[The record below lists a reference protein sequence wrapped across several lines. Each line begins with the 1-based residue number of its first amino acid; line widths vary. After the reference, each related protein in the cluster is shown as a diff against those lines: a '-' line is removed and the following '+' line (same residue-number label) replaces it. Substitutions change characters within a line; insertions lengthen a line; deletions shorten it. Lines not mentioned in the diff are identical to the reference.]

1 MPNSFSVRAC
11 VAISIGLLPA
21 CLASPADSF
30 CTGLR
35 AQETR
40 RPPRGTPL
48 NQADERSKN
57 NLKQIAAAIRKCH
70 DAQGHLPARAIF
82 DKSGK
87 PLLSWR
93 VLILPYLGQAEL
105 FKQFR
110 LDEAWDSPH
119 NKPLTDRMPSVFS
132 DPDETKPSAR
142 TRYQLPTGKGTI
154 FEGDRGLKLSEIKKT
169 TEFTIMVVETARDC
183 PVVWTQ
189 PADLQFD
196 PDHPLTCLK
205 NSRPSGFLVASVSG
219 SVYVI
224 TKSIDLSALCYMFGN
239 VPQQN

>member
-1 MPNSFSVRAC
+1 MPHFFRVRALI
-11 VAISIGLLPA
+11 AISIGILPA
-21 CLASPADSF
+21 LLASPADF
-30 CTGLR
+30 PCTGICT
-35 AQETR
+35 QETP

-48 NQADERSKN
+48 SQVEQRSKN
-57 NLKQIAAAIRKCH
+57 NLKQIAAAIRKYH

-93 VLILPYLGQAEL
+93 VLILPYLGQGDL

-119 NKPLTDRMPSVFS
+119 NKPLIDRIPAVFRDPGETEPSI
-132 DPDETKPSAR
+132 R
-142 TRYQLPTGKGTI
+142 TRYQFPIGKGTI

-169 TEFTIMVVETARDC
+169 TQFTIMVVETTRDC
-183 PVVWTQ
+183 SVVWTQ

-196 PDHPLTCLK
+196 PEHPLKCLR
-205 NSRPSGFLVASVSG
+205 NSRPSGFLVAMANGNVP
-219 SVYVI
+219 VI
-224 TKSIDLSALCYMFGN
+224 DKSMDIRALRYMFGN
-239 VPQQN
+239 VPPQN